1 MHLIGNGRVFNTLI
15 RSSMFLL
22 AVQELP
28 SVSCLGSRHYGNIIT
43 SIKLNK
49 PYQFECHTIAFN
61 HREPNMKKISRL
73 VVIACCFF
81 LTSCNFSPTVP
92 AEIEATPN
100 RQQVTETGS
109 PPGMG
114 NETEKQPT
122 ETPPA
127 FDSSKLG
134 TVEKDITY
142 CVVDGVEL
150 KMDVYYPAVNNGLF
164 PVTMYV
170 HGGGWRTGNKAV
182 GTGQADIPA
191 LQKTGFLV
199 VSVDYRLAPDYK
211 FPAMI
216 EDVKCAVRSLRAHA
230 GQYNLDPE
238 RIGVWGTSAG
248 GHLVAM
254 LGTTDESA
262 GFDVG
267 EYLDYSSRVQAVV
280 VMFGPADLTVGNGDG
295 RNARNIFGNFDLALA
310 SPVTYVSADDP
321 PFLILH
327 GEKDT
332 TVNIRQGEIL
342 LVALEEA
349 GVPAELVPVAN
360 AGHSFQ
366 PDGGPIS
373 PSREEITQMV
383 VVFFEKQL
391 K

>member
-1 MHLIGNGRVFNTLI
+1 
-15 RSSMFLL
+15 
-22 AVQELP
+22 
-28 SVSCLGSRHYGNIIT
+28 
-43 SIKLNK
+43 
-49 PYQFECHTIAFN
+49 
-61 HREPNMKKISRL
+61 MKKISL
-73 VVIACCFF
+73 LFVIACCFF
-81 LTSCNFSPTVP
+81 LTSCNFSPAGS
-92 AEIEATPN
+92 AEIEATPTL
-100 RQQVTETGS
+100 QQITETVS
-109 PPGMG
+109 QPGMVI
-114 NETEKQPT
+114 ETETQAT
-122 ETPPA
+122 ETPSA

-134 TVEKDITY
+134 TVEKNITY

-182 GTGQADIPA
+182 GTGHADIPA
-191 LQKTGFLV
+191 LQNAGFLV

-230 GQYNLDPE
+230 SQYNLDPE

-267 EYLDYSSRVQAVV
+267 EYLEYSSRVQAVV
-280 VMFGPADLTVGNGDG
+280 VMFGPADLTVGLGEGGN
-295 RNARNIFGNFDLALA
+295 RAQIIFGDFDLGLA

-342 LVALEEA
+342 LAALEEA

-383 VVFFEKQL
+383 VEFFEKQL